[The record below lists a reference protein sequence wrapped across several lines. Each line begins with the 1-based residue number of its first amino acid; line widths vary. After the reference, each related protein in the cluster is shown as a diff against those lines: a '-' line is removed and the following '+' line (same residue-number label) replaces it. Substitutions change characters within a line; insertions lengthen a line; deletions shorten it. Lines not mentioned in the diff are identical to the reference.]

1 MGANDRLRPLNCAP
15 FTHCVPFESDS
26 LGLWRVDLQAGVD
39 SISADLHN
47 PHVITSVEFDR
58 VQHLIRVPIRLGGNP
73 YRFLVDT
80 GIGVTV
86 VSSAVAAEVGVQAT
100 GDTYTARRMS
110 GQAISSPLVR
120 LPLAAIG
127 GYTVDG
133 HLACIAD
140 LGEVDGPDGFAGIL
154 GLDFFHHTITID
166 PDASTL
172 TVQPADS
179 FPGDGYPIPL
189 DLRRDAASVDP
200 FATMVLPSGRQ
211 IHVEIDTGSANLILD
226 TRLMPDC
233 GIQPDDPTVTTKTG
247 TDETGHPW
255 TRHWATV
262 HGDVYLEAAPQTAQ
276 AAARVQFQDIIHD
289 GLVGTDYLHRYRVTI
304 DLSNSRLILHPRL

>member
-1 MGANDRLRPLNCAP
+1 MRWTATREGTSRRAGL
-15 FTHCVPFESDS
+15 DS
-26 LGLWRVDLQAGVD
+26 TAV
-39 SISADLHN
+39 DLHN
-47 PHVITSVEFDR
+47 PHVITTVEFDR
-58 VQHLIRVPIRLGGNP
+58 VQHLIRVPVQISGDR

-86 VSSAVAAEVGVQAT
+86 VSSLVAAQVDAQAT

-120 LPLAAIG
+120 LPPAALG
-127 GYTVDG
+127 GYTVDR
-133 HLACIAD
+133 HLACVAD
-140 LGEVDGPDGFAGIL
+140 LGEVDGPAGFAGIL
-154 GLDFFHHTITID
+154 GLDFFHQHTITID
-166 PDASTL
+166 PDTSTL

-179 FPGDGYPIPL
+179 FPGDGYQIPL

-200 FATMVLPSGRQ
+200 FATLVLPSGRQ

-226 TRLMPDC
+226 TRLMPEC
-233 GIQPDDPTVTTKTG
+233 GIQPDDPNVTTRTG
-247 TDETGHPW
+247 TDETGHDW

-262 HGDVYLEAAPQTAQ
+262 HGDVYLAAAPQTAQ
-276 AAARVQFQDIIHD
+276 TAARVQFQDIIHD

-304 DLSNSRLILHPRL
+304 DLSSSRLILHPRP